1 MAGVTETRERGPVA
15 IVALD
20 FGDLD
25 QAMALVEELGS
36 LCRFYKVGSELFT
49 AEGPV
54 AVAKLRAVG
63 CDVMLDLKF
72 HDIPNTVA
80 RAVGSARALGV
91 RIVTIHAGGG
101 DAMVR
106 AAVEAAAG
114 GGCDVFAVT
123 VLTSLDGPSL
133 SATWGREPVV
143 EISREVVRLAAQARD
158 AGAAG
163 VVASGS
169 EVEAIKGALGGT
181 FRVLVPG
188 IRLTGTAAG
197 DQKRVV
203 TPGEARRLG
212 ADYIVVGR
220 AVTAATGRRAAMER
234 VLQELARPAD

>member
-1 MAGVTETRERGPVA
+1 MTETRERGPVA

-49 AEGPV
+49 AEGPL

-106 AAVEAAAG
+106 AAVEAAG

-123 VLTSLDGPSL
+123 VLTSLDGPSV

-143 EISREVVRLAAQARD
+143 EISREVVRLATLARD
-158 AGAAG
+158 AGVAG

-188 IRLTGTAAG
+188 IRLPGTAAV

-220 AVTAATGRRAAMER
+220 AVTAATGRRAAMEK
-234 VLQELARPAD
+234 VLQELARPTD

>member
-80 RAVGSARALGV
+80 GAVGSARALGV
-91 RIVTIHAGGG
+91 RILTIHATGGE
-101 DAMVR
+101 AMIR
-106 AAVEAAAG
+106 AAVEAAG

-123 VLTSLDGPSL
+123 VLTSLDGPSV

-143 EISREVVRLAAQARD
+143 EISREVVRLATQARD

-188 IRLTGTAAG
+188 IRLAGTAAG

-234 VLQELARPAD
+234 VLQELARPTD